1 MMTRLS
7 DLHDTKVPGRCRK
20 EDNYVHV
27 KVGWRYYFITIS
39 DIMPPHKFIASCNT
53 CHDIVG

>member
-27 KVGWRYYFITIS
+27 KVGWRYYFIRIS